1 VRAEDHLQ
9 ASVCRFLS
17 AVLPEDAW
25 YCAIPNGFNKTK
37 AAAGIAKATGLKAG
51 APDLLVVHGGRP
63 IFIELKTAKGRLSP
77 AQKETAIDIDLAG
90 GLWSVC
96 RSIDD
101 VSGFLALCDVPLR
114 GRVAA

>member
-1 VRAEDHLQ
+1 MRAEDRLQ
-9 ASVCRFLS
+9 ASLCQFLS

-25 YCAIPNGFNKTK
+25 LCSIPNGFNKTK
-37 AAAGIAKATGLKAG
+37 AAAGIAKATGLRAG
-51 APDLLVVHGGRP
+51 APDLLVIHGGRP
-63 IFIELKTAKGRLSP
+63 IFIELKTEKGRLSP
-77 AQKETAIDIDLAG
+77 AQKATAIDIDIAG

-101 VSGFLALCDVPLR
+101 VSAFLTRCDVPLR